1 MMTASRQVSYQW
13 RLREVMAAHG
23 LFNATDLVPLLA
35 ERGIRLSSVQVWRL
49 VTQTPERLSLPVL
62 AASPPPSAGP
72 AASGQGP
79 VPKASRGPKASEA
92 PEIQVTIRGQVASTT
107 DAKGRPEFTLAT
119 SGKTLRLSAGPPW
132 FFGTKNP
139 LMPFVGKTVTIV
151 GEQSGDEID
160 VISVDGTVIR
170 APGKPPWAGG
180 WKQVGKSHPGWSQAK
195 ADRQAAKQKAKAACI
210 ASGQCKDDAGEPDE
224 SAEPSE
230 TPGAG

>member
-1 MMTASRQVSYQW
+1 VKLPPISPR
-13 RLREVMAAHG
+13 HP
-23 LFNATDLVPLLA
+23 ATILA
-35 ERGIRLSSVQVWRL
+35 VAVLAIAIA
-49 VTQTPERLSLPVL
+49 LPVV
-62 AASPPPSAGP
+62 AASPPPSGGP

-79 VPKASRGPKASEA
+79 EPKAGRGPKASEA

-224 SAEPSE
+224 SAEPAE